1 VHLDRWTPSNPG
13 ASYPRLTD
21 GTGINFNQSDYW
33 MKDGKYL
40 RLKNLAI
47 GYSIPTNLFKKLKV
61 QQIRFYVSGQNLF
74 TWDNYPDGFDVEK
87 NEQNGE
93 FYPIM
98 RTTTVGV
105 NVRF

>member
-1 VHLDRWTPSNPG
+1 
-13 ASYPRLTD
+13 
-21 GTGINFNQSDYW
+21 
-33 MKDGKYL
+33 
-40 RLKNLAI
+40 
-47 GYSIPTNLFKKLKV
+47 LKV